1 MFNKLE
7 VSFFDLERIINY
19 ISIDWNHESY
29 HPAQYNLSPSK

>member
-29 HPAQYNLSPSK
+29 HHPQIQLNTI